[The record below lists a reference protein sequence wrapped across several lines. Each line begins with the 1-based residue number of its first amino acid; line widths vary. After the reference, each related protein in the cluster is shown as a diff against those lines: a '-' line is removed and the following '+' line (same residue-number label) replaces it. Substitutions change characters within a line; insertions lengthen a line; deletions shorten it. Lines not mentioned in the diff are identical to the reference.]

1 MFRRILTYRNKI
13 PVLIKKISNYLS
25 LFSENMANLIARM
38 NRVFEKYDVKMT
50 YFISTYLIENRPAF
64 FSHFRNH
71 DYGPH
76 GHLHPDYSLIGKKAA
91 FKDMR
96 EAVSVFKKFNQKPWI
111 FRAPYGMTRIANN
124 SDLFFEYEKKL
135 GILYD
140 SSINIQKP
148 PWKEPPHPI
157 KHKSGVTTIP
167 LIGVSDDSL
176 IDVLRLNNN
185 NEILRRFVE
194 ALDYGKNGVLVY
206 DLHPI
211 RMGQVKYIEILEG
224 LIKNIYNKKKFMIL
238 SLKEA
243 FSKFY
248 KKDKDETIV
257 CLSGDIDNLS
267 ILDYFRRFK
276 G

>member
-1 MFRRILTYRNKI
+1 MVNLISRMNKI
-13 PVLIKKISNYLS
+13 
-25 LFSENMANLIARM
+25 
-38 NRVFEKYDVKMT
+38 FEKHDVKFT
-50 YFISTYLIENRPAF
+50 YFISTYLIENQANF
-64 FSHFRNH
+64 FSHFGDH

-91 FKDMR
+91 FKDMKD
-96 EAVSVFKKFNQKPWI
+96 AVSIFQKLNQKPWI
-111 FRAPYGMTRIANN
+111 FRAPYGITQIEKK

-135 GILYD
+135 GINYD

-157 KHKSGVTTIP
+157 KHKSGVTTLP
-167 LIGVSDDSL
+167 LIGVSDDVL
-176 IDVLRLNNN
+176 IDNLKLNNN

-194 ALDYGKNGVLVY
+194 ALDFGRTGVLVY

-211 RMGQVKYIEILEG
+211 RMGQIKYIKILEG
-224 LIKNIYNKKKFMIL
+224 LIKSINTKKNFMIL

-243 FSKFY
+243 FSEFY
-248 KKDKDETIV
+248 KKGEDETIV

-267 ILDYFRRFK
+267 ILDYFRRLK
-276 G
+276 T

>member
-1 MFRRILTYRNKI
+1 MFRRILTYKNKI

-25 LFSENMANLIARM
+25 LFSANMVSLIARM
-38 NRVFEKYDVKMT
+38 NRIFEKYDVKMT
-50 YFISTYLIENRPAF
+50 YFISTYLIENQPTF
-64 FSHFRNH
+64 FSHFGDH

-76 GHLHPDYSLIGKKAA
+76 GHTHPDYSLIGRKAA

-96 EAVSVFKKFNQKPWI
+96 EAISVFKKFNQNPWI
-111 FRAPYGMTRIANN
+111 FRAPYGITRIEKN

-140 SSINIQKP
+140 TSINIQKP

-157 KHKSGVTTIP
+157 KHKSGVITLP
-167 LIGVSDDSL
+167 LIGVSDDVL
-176 IDVLRLNNN
+176 IDNLGLNNN
-185 NEILRRFVE
+185 NVILRHFVE
-194 ALDYGKNGVLVY
+194 ALDYGRTGVLVY

-211 RMGQVKYIEILEG
+211 RMGQVKYVEILEG
-224 LIKNIYNKKKFMIL
+224 FIKIINKKKNFMIL

-248 KKDKDETIV
+248 KKDKEETIV

-267 ILDYFRRFK
+267 ILDYFRRLK
-276 G
+276 T